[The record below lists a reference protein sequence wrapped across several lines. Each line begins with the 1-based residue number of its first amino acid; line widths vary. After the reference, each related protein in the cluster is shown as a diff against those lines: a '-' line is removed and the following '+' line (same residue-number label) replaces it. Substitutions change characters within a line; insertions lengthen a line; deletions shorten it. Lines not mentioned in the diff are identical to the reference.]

1 MTKTCAVAGCKTN
14 YKKRENGATT
24 ITNPGTVIG
33 FPNESNPNLLREW
46 IRFCNQKKSLQIT
59 STIGICTKH
68 FNDKFVKVGERKTLR
83 WELHPIPTKYCPDI
97 EMPPSIMP
105 TTSTHRKP
113 PTDRSQPDQLNSF
126 LEDDLIKSLTDIRD
140 SVCPPGYK
148 LEVHDEKAAIL
159 YKLEMTEN
167 KIPEVTETI
176 VIDQELHVKLYKRSI
191 PIPLPQ
197 WFRKGGDCR
206 LKHKSAIDNFSNYI
220 KNYGDIEIPDSR
232 NIPSDIMDELQK
244 LKYKKTVSNGP
255 KYSPSMIRYS
265 LLMYYTSPQTY
276 KMLLET
282 LPFPSISLL
291 KKLSQGGIEPLK
303 ACKLLLEKGKM
314 DQDVILSLDEMYI
327 QKESG
332 YNGGRVTG
340 TDPDGKRR
348 SSNES
353 SRS

>member
-1 MTKTCAVAGCKTN
+1 MIRNFTLNCIKDLFQSLSLS
-14 YKKRENGATT
+14 
-24 ITNPGTVIG
+24 G
-33 FPNESNPNLLREW
+33 FE
-46 IRFCNQKKSLQIT
+46 
-59 STIGICTKH
+59 
-68 FNDKFVKVGERKTLR
+68 
-83 WELHPIPTKYCPDI
+83 
-97 EMPPSIMP
+97 
-105 TTSTHRKP
+105 
-113 PTDRSQPDQLNSF
+113 
-126 LEDDLIKSLTDIRD
+126 
-140 SVCPPGYK
+140 
-148 LEVHDEKAAIL
+148 
-159 YKLEMTEN
+159 
-167 KIPEVTETI
+167 
-176 VIDQELHVKLYKRSI
+176 
-191 PIPLPQ
+191 
-197 WFRKGGDCR
+197 KGGDCR
-206 LKHKSAIDNFSNYI
+206 LKHKSAIENFSNYI

-340 TDPDGKRR
+340 TDPDGKMFKGVLNSLTRASIQATTNR
-348 SSNES
+348 ASHL
-353 SRS
+353 R